1 MVMPLTERGRQTPGE
16 NKMMK
21 APSKILLLWLAAPLL
36 AHAELGQKLDAAALA
51 ASGGRQMAMLTP
63 SSAAF
68 SVQQSQDAA
77 GRLIK
82 EYAAAD
88 GTVFAVSWSGSS
100 LPDLQQLLGSY
111 FPAYRQA
118 QLGNR
123 NGLNVMRGQVGS
135 FVVHSHGRMGA
146 FKGFAYDSAL
156 MPAGVTPD
164 QLR

>member
-1 MVMPLTERGRQTPGE
+1 
-16 NKMMK
+16 MMK
-21 APSKILLLWLAAPLL
+21 ASSKILLLLLAAPLL
-36 AHAELGQKLDAAALA
+36 ARAELGQKLDAAQA
-51 ASGGRQMAMLTP
+51 ASGGKQMTALAP
-63 SSAAF
+63 AGGAF

-82 EYAAAD
+82 QYAAAD
-88 GTVFAVSWSGSS
+88 GTVFAVAWSGGS

-118 QLGNR
+118 QLANR

-135 FVVHSHGRMGA
+135 FVVSSHGRMGA

-156 MPAGVTPD
+156 LPAGVTPD
-164 QLR
+164 QLK